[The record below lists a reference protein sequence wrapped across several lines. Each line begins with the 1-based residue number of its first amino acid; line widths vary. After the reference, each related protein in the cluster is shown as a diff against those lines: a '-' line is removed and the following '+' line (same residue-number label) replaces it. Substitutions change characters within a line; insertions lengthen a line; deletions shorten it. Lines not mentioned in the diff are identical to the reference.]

1 MKLKH
6 KVRINVTDDV
16 GNKQTVLQSG
26 ISYLPRKLARWLF
39 GENTEVL
46 VLKPGQSVDSVEIR
60 EMGGKANEQN

>member
-6 KVRINVTDDV
+6 KVRINVTDTI
-16 GNKQTVLQSG
+16 GNKQTVLQGG
-26 ISYLPRKLARWLF
+26 IRYLPRRIARWLF

-60 EMGGKANEQN
+60 EMGGNANEQN

>member
-16 GNKQTVLQSG
+16 GNKQTVLQGG
-26 ISYLPRKLARWLF
+26 IRYLPRKIARWLF
-39 GENTEVL
+39 GENIEVL

-60 EMGGKANEQN
+60 EMGGSANEQN